1 MEDVRISRQVID
13 PSPLRDQRRTAG
25 LIAQYI
31 HELSGRHAAAR
42 PDRTAVTESGGA

>member
-1 MEDVRISRQVID
+1 MEDVRITR
-13 PSPLRDQRRTAG
+13 PATTLSPLRDERRTAG

-42 PDRTAVTESGGA
+42 PDRAPVTESGGA